1 MLVGDT
7 YIGAQILTFAFPL
20 GAFCAALLVG
30 FFVRYRQR

>member
-1 MLVGDT
+1 MVLGDT

-20 GAFCAALLVG
+20 GVFCAALLVG

>member
-1 MLVGDT
+1 MVLGDI

-20 GAFCAALLVG
+20 GVFCAALLVG